1 MTKTLQKVLLGGVA
15 AAIVASFA
23 VTAVTAHAQAMCAWP
38 TMQGQCLP
46 PPPGGSIISYPAHF
60 GMLVMSPWQTEAYVP
75 GAFPTDDTVHL
86 AQ

>member
-1 MTKTLQKVLLGGVA
+1 MTKTLQKALLSGVA
-15 AAIVASFA
+15 AAIVASFSFA
-23 VTAVTAHAQAMCAWP
+23 AGAQTLCAWP

-60 GMLVMSPWQTEAYVP
+60 GILLMSPWQTDAYVP
-75 GAFPTDDTVHL
+75 GNFPGPDTVHL